1 LRGTA
6 WSEVECG
13 TIEAMPATPQQHH
26 GSDGLKLADVLD
38 RLAGALEQQART
50 LIELKDDVGNLTT
63 TLKGVETRLRALED
77 KRPAAPD
84 PVTPK
89 AARKKRPK

>member
-1 LRGTA
+1 VRDQRSALPGTPNIKGDGYSIWVIPRDKRGWEGLLRYDHHTPNTSSDFAPLATA
-6 WSEVECG
+6 
-13 TIEAMPATPQQHH
+13 
-26 GSDGLKLADVLD
+26 
-38 RLAGALEQQART
+38 
-50 LIELKDDVGNLTT
+50 GNLTT